1 MLLEVQ
7 SGVADEGTLASGPA
21 PEGLLTPSQQMQRT
35 LLRRPLSF
43 QLARRVSILSTS
55 RTTASTKSPRR
66 RRSAFGR
73 RLACS
78 RFSTRIQLRS
88 FSYLSCASFSPLD
101 FFCLTAFD
109 EQYKTRLTKADSR
122 AFHRPPLQFP
132 SNVALTFTKVRSSKK
147 KKDKSGRKIK
157 KSDGEA
163 LRTMGD
169 ISLRDTSNFLL
180 WEYSV
185 RFLS

>member
-1 MLLEVQ
+1 M
-7 SGVADEGTLASGPA
+7 
-21 PEGLLTPSQQMQRT
+21 LTP
-35 LLRRPLSF
+35 F
-43 QLARRVSILSTS
+43 LA
-55 RTTASTKSPRR
+55 
-66 RRSAFGR
+66 
-73 RLACS
+73 
-78 RFSTRIQLRS
+78 
-88 FSYLSCASFSPLD
+88 
-101 FFCLTAFD
+101 
-109 EQYKTRLTKADSR
+109 QYKTRLTKADTR

-185 RFLS
+185 RSFLLWRRKVS